1 MSLTDECDGEANEAH
16 EDGVSLVYIDEPQP
30 QFADDPIMDIVE
42 ENNWDNQQPELEIE
56 QLIDDA
62 IIEIVEASTCDE
74 GATDD
79 ELSGSADSVPPKS
92 ELIKPTFYYT
102 PGVATP
108 VDEAAKH
115 VLLSN
120 NGYTAADD
128 AEGTMVSVILVISV
142 IKE

>member
-1 MSLTDECDGEANEAH
+1 MSLIDGCNGEANDDY
-16 EDGVSLVYIDEPQP
+16 EDDVSLAYIDDSQP

-42 ENNWDNQQPELEIE
+42 ENNWVNQQAELEIE

-62 IIEIVEASTCDE
+62 IIEIVEESTCDE

-79 ELSGSADSVPPKS
+79 ELSGSADSVPAKS
-92 ELIKPTFYYT
+92 ELVKPTFYYT

-120 NGYTAADD
+120 NGYTAAND

-142 IKE
+142 VKE

>member
-1 MSLTDECDGEANEAH
+1 MSLTDECDGEADEAH
-16 EDGVSLVYIDEPQP
+16 EDDVSLAYIDESQP
-30 QFADDPIMDIVE
+30 QFADDPVMDIVE
-42 ENNWDNQQPELEIE
+42 NNLANQQAELEIE

-92 ELIKPTFYYT
+92 ELVKPTFYYT

-115 VLLSN
+115 VVLSN
-120 NGYTAADD
+120 NGYTAAGDT
-128 AEGTMVSVILVISV
+128 EGTMVSV
-142 IKE
+142 